1 MKYLKIILE
10 FSSNSSEDAEELV
23 CDILFSLNVKGVICD
38 GTLPLPDDGF
48 DRDPDPF
55 SSVKSVTG
63 FLPLTDQSGRLMTSI
78 RQKARRLKPMD
89 IEVTIKTDVVDEEMW
104 SESWKDHFDVIRI
117 SDRIVIKPD
126 WKEYSAREN
135 DIVIHL
141 DPGMAFG
148 TGTHPTTFMCL
159 NMIEHYLAPG
169 TKFLD
174 IGTGSGILMIAAAKL
189 GAGKIIGI
197 DNDEIAVKISRQNLQ
212 KNHINPSM
220 ITLACTTMNPA
231 DPIHVGGYD
240 LIAANILAQV
250 IVDIMPELSASLAE
264 DGTAI
269 LSGIVTQHRK
279 AVLKALEDH
288 NFNILQEKN
297 VDEWVTLAVGKRL

>member
-10 FSSNSSEDAEELV
+10 FSADNSEDAEELV
-23 CDILFSLNVKGVICD
+23 CEILFSLNVKGVICD
-38 GTLPLPDDGF
+38 GTLPPPDDGF
-48 DRDPDPF
+48 NRDPDPF
-55 SSVKSVTG
+55 PPVKSVTG
-63 FLPLTDQSGRLMTSI
+63 FLPLTDQSDSLMTAI
-78 RQKARRLKPMD
+78 GQKAQRLKPMD
-89 IEVTIKTDVVDEEMW
+89 IDVTIKTDVVDEEMW

-159 NMIEHYLAPG
+159 KIIEHYLVPG
-169 TKFLD
+169 AKFLD
-174 IGTGSGILMIAAAKL
+174 VGTGSGILMIAAAKL

-197 DNDEIAVKISRQNLQ
+197 DYDEIAVKIARQNLE
-212 KNHINPSM
+212 KNQIDPSM
-220 ITLACTTMNPA
+220 VTLACSTMNPA
-231 DPIHVGGYD
+231 DPIHVGGYN

-250 IVDIMPELSASLAE
+250 IVDIMPELSDALAS
-264 DGTAI
+264 DGIAI

-279 AVLKALEDH
+279 AVLKALEAH
-288 NFNILQEKN
+288 NFKILHEKN